1 MVLEYEDQDGNHY
14 TLAELV
20 KQFPKEWEYALK
32 NQQCF
37 GEMHLVDLLAEASDE
52 FEAILGD
59 LQYYV
64 EPIGSL
70 GDDDLN
76 VLLAPLWNSNFTIM
90 YKG

>member
-1 MVLEYEDQDGNHY
+1 MDLIN
-14 TLAELV
+14 
-20 KQFPKEWEYALK
+20 
-32 NQQCF
+32 
-37 GEMHLVDLLAEASDE
+37 LLAEASSE
-52 FEAILGD
+52 FEDILGD

-76 VLLAPLWNSNFTIM
+76 VLLAPLWSSNFTIM